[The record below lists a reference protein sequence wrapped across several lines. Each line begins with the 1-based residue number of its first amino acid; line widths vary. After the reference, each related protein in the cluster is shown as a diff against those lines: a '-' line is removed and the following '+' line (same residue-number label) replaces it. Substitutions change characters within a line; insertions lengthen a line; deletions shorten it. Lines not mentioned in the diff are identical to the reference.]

1 MLSSQVS
8 EKLIL
13 FGEALVNQTQAR
25 VIVEPMQGKSGFWFG
40 GGNLVAAPD
49 GNLFLVGR
57 YRNYGDSRTGLGVGE
72 RGLELVIFQSSDR
85 GESFQKVLSFQK
97 SDLNIGEREV
107 LSIEGAALHFN
118 SRGVE
123 LFISTEKSNKPYPTG
138 LESFQKPGTGV
149 WTIERL
155 QSTTIAGLAD
165 APIKSLSESYDPRWL
180 HVKDPF
186 ICQRENGDLL
196 LGFTT
201 HPYNWSSSNSAYTL
215 RPRGREAFTEP
226 VYDYFP
232 RGYTWD
238 VAISRVTAWLHVPR
252 IGQFS
257 NLPPQTLLFYDGGE
271 SMRDLDEHKQA
282 ISRPRGY
289 SCEEL
294 GGLAVASGEE
304 TKEIQRLS
312 IHLPLFISPMGKGTS
327 RYVDV
332 LETENGFFATWEQS
346 QDDFSQ
352 PLVMNYLSRA
362 EAEAI
367 LNG

>member
-1 MLSSQVS
+1 M
-8 EKLIL
+8 I
-13 FGEALVNQTQAR
+13 
-25 VIVEPMQGKSGFWFG
+25 
-40 GGNLVAAPD
+40 
-49 GNLFLVGR
+49 
-57 YRNYGDSRTGLGVGE
+57 
-72 RGLELVIFQSSDR
+72 IF
-85 GESFQKVLSFQK
+85 
-97 SDLNIGEREV
+97 
-107 LSIEGAALHFN
+107 H
-118 SRGVE
+118 
-123 LFISTEKSNKPYPTG
+123 
-138 LESFQKPGTGV
+138 
-149 WTIERL
+149 
-155 QSTTIAGLAD
+155 
-165 APIKSLSESYDPRWL
+165 
-180 HVKDPF
+180 
-186 ICQRENGDLL
+186 
-196 LGFTT
+196 
-201 HPYNWSSSNSAYTL
+201 
-215 RPRGREAFTEP
+215 
-226 VYDYFP
+226 